1 MQSGSP
7 ASDHE
12 APVVATGAK
21 VEVVGVVRAC
31 SAEAFVVFVDMLAAQ
46 AVVELVAAFWLGVR
60 TAMAAAPIA
69 VAAPAPRVMAETQA
83 SPLLRARCRAGP
95 EVGELVMVLQSCIG
109 WRESLR
115 CSWSMGPHSG
125 TGLSGL

>member
-1 MQSGSP
+1 M
-7 ASDHE
+7 
-12 APVVATGAK
+12 ATG
-21 VEVVGVVRAC
+21 VRLEVAGAVPAC
-31 SAEAFVVFVDMLAAQ
+31 SAEALAGFVDAFAAED
-46 AVVELVAAFWLGVR
+46 VWELVAMLWLGSR
-60 TAMAAAPIA
+60 TAMAAAPTA
-69 VAAPAPRVMAETQA
+69 LAAPAPRVMAETQA

-115 CSWSMGPHSG
+115 CSWSLGPPSG